1 LHPVHG
7 SGPSSPSKHYRKTR
21 KERFAFFPHL
31 CYDNKACKKLH
42 AGSPRRKGREN
53 AFAGEALVPPFGLLK
68 GAKMARLE
76 RGVRL
81 RSQRFQR
88 RICLPAVCAGMKRRQ
103 PGKLSLVPPANAP
116 DRQTVA

>member
-1 LHPVHG
+1 
-7 SGPSSPSKHYRKTR
+7 
-21 KERFAFFPHL
+21 
-31 CYDNKACKKLH
+31 
-42 AGSPRRKGREN
+42 
-53 AFAGEALVPPFGLLK
+53 
-68 GAKMARLE
+68 MARLE